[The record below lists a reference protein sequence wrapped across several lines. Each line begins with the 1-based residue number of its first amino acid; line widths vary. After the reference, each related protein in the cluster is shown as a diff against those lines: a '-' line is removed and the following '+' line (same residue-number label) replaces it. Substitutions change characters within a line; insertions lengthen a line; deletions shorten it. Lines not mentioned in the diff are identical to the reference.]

1 MTARVMMGILLLHV
15 ATTFGA
21 VAASA
26 QPPACEE
33 SRDFLCGTPLE
44 GLFGRADEVSV
55 SANPFRFA
63 GSVLTLIGIMEGLT
77 WYDYEILNVSENVLV
92 SAVGLP
98 DQGVL
103 PVPPAVPPL
112 AGPGDHLPR
121 RWAGSSG
128 GRRTG
133 GTSVR
138 NHRTDRVAGRGPR
151 KEGE

>member
-1 MTARVMMGILLLHV
+1 MTARVMVGILLLHV

-26 QPPACEE
+26 QPAGWEE

-77 WYDYEILNVSENVLV
+77 WYDYEILNESENVLV
-92 SAVGLP
+92 RLWVFLIKGLFLCLRLYLLWRALGIIAQAVG
-98 DQGVL
+98 
-103 PVPPAVPPL
+103 
-112 AGPGDHLPR
+112 R
-121 RWAGSSG
+121 FF
-128 GRRTG
+128 GR
-133 GTSVR
+133 
-138 NHRTDRVAGRGPR
+138 
-151 KEGE
+151 